1 MEEEKKKNK
10 ALGWLALIL
19 LIALILGLNYIK
31 FFANIENE
39 KVVERESNTE
49 ESEVITKE
57 LNDIVTNFN
66 ESEKIKQNN
75 ENKIKLSA
83 AVNQFSIF
91 ISYEIEQEEILEG
104 TYEFRYDSLALSVT
118 VPTEEKTKEVF
129 GIIYNILAEAVQKRL
144 NNTSDISSYINDFIN
159 NSKEIEGLT
168 IKENEA
174 EKTTTY
180 IMNIRTKI
188 GEVETNDTDNSEV
201 TTENNNEIENQEQA
215 ETTE

>member
-1 MEEEKKKNK
+1 MEENKKKNK
-10 ALGWLALIL
+10 ILGWILLII

-39 KVVERESNTE
+39 KVVEKESNTE
-49 ESEVITKE
+49 SSKVITTA

-66 ESEKIKQNN
+66 ESEKIQQNN
-75 ENKIKLSA
+75 EKKIKLNA
-83 AVNQFSIF
+83 ALNQFSIF

-104 TYEFRYDSLALSVT
+104 TYEFRYDNLTLSVT
-118 VPTEEKTKEVF
+118 VPTEEKNKEVF
-129 GIIYNILAEAVQKRL
+129 GIIYDILAEAVQKRL
-144 NNTSDISSYINDFIN
+144 NNTSNISNYINDFIN

-168 IKENEA
+168 IKENET

-180 IMNIRTKI
+180 IMNITTKI
-188 GEVETNDTDNSEV
+188 GETSDTENNTV
-201 TTENNNEIENQEQA
+201 ATENNNETENQEQT